1 MSDLSYAATT
11 SAHAFDTP
19 EKAAPAIEAQGLKV
33 HFRTASGQVR
43 AVDGVDLTV
52 ARGAFHGIVGESGCG
67 KTTLA
72 RAIVGLQPA
81 TAGSVR
87 ILGHDRVAWQLQDRK
102 GFARVVQF
110 IFQDPLGSMSRRQT
124 VAQTLDEPLAIH
136 RIGSAAE
143 RRTRVLELLDLVA
156 LPASVLDRLPR
167 SLSGGQR
174 QRVSIARALALDPK
188 VLVCDEPLS
197 ALDVS
202 VRAQIV
208 NLFARLQAQ
217 LGLTIVIVAHDL
229 AIVREVCSA
238 VTVMYLGRVAEEGAA
253 RALFADP
260 AHPYSQALL
269 SAVPSPDPRIEAT
282 RPRILLEGD
291 PPSPLNP
298 PPGCRFSS
306 RCPAAVT
313 ECRSTDPALR
323 EVQHGGR
330 AACHLA
336 DNSCHPVL

>member
-1 MSDLSYAATT
+1 MTT
-11 SAHAFDTP
+11 S
-19 EKAAPAIEAQGLKV
+19 PAIETSGLAI
-33 HFRTASGQVR
+33 HFKTASGLVR
-43 AVDGVDLTV
+43 AVDGIDLTV

-72 RAIVGLQPA
+72 RAIVGLQTA

-87 ILGHDRVAWQLQDRK
+87 ILGRDRTTWQRDDRK
-102 GFARVVQF
+102 EFARTVQF

-124 VAQTLDEPLAIH
+124 VGQTLEEPLQIH
-136 RIGSAAE
+136 RLGSATE
-143 RRTRVLELLDLVA
+143 RRKKVSELLDLVA
-156 LPASVLDRLPR
+156 IPSTVLDRLPR

-174 QRVSIARALALDPK
+174 QRVSIARALALNPQI
-188 VLVCDEPLS
+188 LVCDEPLS

-238 VTVMYLGRVAEEGAA
+238 VTVMYLGKTAEEGVSKP
-253 RALFADP
+253 LFADP
-260 AHPYSQALL
+260 AHPYTQALL
-269 SAVPSPDPRIEAT
+269 SAVPSPDPRIEAS
-282 RPRILLEGD
+282 RSRILLEGD

-298 PPGCRFSS
+298 PTGCRFST
-306 RCPAAVT
+306 RCPVAVVQ
-313 ECRSTDPALR
+313 CRTAEPALR
-323 EVQHGGR
+323 LVPHTGQ

-336 DNSCHPVL
+336 DSGTHPVL

>member
-1 MSDLSYAATT
+1 MPEAILSDLRPREDDRNT
-11 SAHAFDTP
+11 
-19 EKAAPAIEAQGLKV
+19 APAIEARGLKV
-33 HFRTASGQVR
+33 HFQTSAGLVR

-52 ARGAFHGIVGESGCG
+52 EPGAFHGIVGESGCG

-72 RAIVGLQPA
+72 RAIVGLQSS
-81 TAGSVR
+81 TSGTVR
-87 ILGHDRVAWQLQDRK
+87 ILGRDRAAWQRADRK
-102 GFARVVQF
+102 GFARAVQF
-110 IFQDPLGSMSRRQT
+110 IFQDPLGSMSRRQS
-124 VAQTLDEPLAIH
+124 VLQTLEEPLRIH
-136 RIGSAAE
+136 GIGDASE
-143 RRTRVLELLDLVA
+143 RRRKVGELLDLVS

-208 NLFARLQAQ
+208 NLFARLQEQ

-238 VTVMYLGRVAEEGAA
+238 VTVMYLGRVAEEGTA
-253 RALFADP
+253 RRLFSDP

-282 RPRILLEGD
+282 RARVLLEGD

-298 PPGCRFSS
+298 PAGCRFSS
-306 RCPAAVT
+306 RCPVAIEECGLSEPQLRAV
-313 ECRSTDPALR
+313 R
-323 EVQHGGR
+323 HGGR

-336 DNSCHPVL
+336 DASSHPVL

>member
-1 MSDLSYAATT
+1 MT
-11 SAHAFDTP
+11 DTP
-19 EKAAPAIEAQGLKV
+19 AIKASGLKV
-33 HFRTASGQVR
+33 HFQTAAGLVG

-72 RAIVGLQPA
+72 RALIGLQSA
-81 TAGSVR
+81 TEGQVS
-87 ILGHDRVAWQLQDRK
+87 ILGRDRASWSREDRK
-102 GFARVVQF
+102 GFARAVQF

-124 VAQTLDEPLAIH
+124 VGQTLEEPLQIH
-136 RIGSAAE
+136 GLGDRAA
-143 RRTRVLELLDLVA
+143 RRARVTELLDLVA
-156 LPASVLDRLPR
+156 LPETVLDRLPR

-174 QRVSIARALALDPK
+174 QRVSIARALALSPQ
-188 VLVCDEPLS
+188 LLICDEPLS

-229 AIVREVCSA
+229 AIVREVCSS
-238 VTVMYLGRVAEEGAA
+238 VTVMYLGRVAEEGEAKA
-253 RALFADP
+253 VFSDP

-269 SAVPSPDPRIEAT
+269 SAVPSPNPLIEAS
-282 RPRILLEGD
+282 RPRILLAGD
-291 PPSPLNP
+291 PPSPRNP

-306 RCPAAVT
+306 RCPVV
-313 ECRSTDPALR
+313 EPRCREAEPALR
-323 EVQHGGR
+323 PVGHGGA

-336 DNSCHPVL
+336 DAGAHAMI

>member
-1 MSDLSYAATT
+1 MA
-11 SAHAFDTP
+11 DTP
-19 EKAAPAIEAQGLKV
+19 AIQVQDLKV
-33 HFRTASGQVR
+33 HFANRAGTGAVR
-43 AVDGVDLTV
+43 AVDGIDLTIP
-52 ARGAFHGIVGESGCG
+52 RGAFHGIVGESGCG

-72 RAIVGLQPA
+72 RTIVGLQRE
-81 TAGSVR
+81 TAGTVLIGGR
-87 ILGHDRVAWQLQDRK
+87 DRAEWRASDRK
-102 GFARVVQF
+102 GFAREVQF

-124 VAQTLDEPLAIH
+124 VAQTLEEPLQIH
-136 RIGSAAE
+136 GLGSATE
-143 RRTRVLELLDLVA
+143 REARVAELLDLVA

-174 QRVSIARALALDPK
+174 QRVAIARALALKPQ

-208 NLFARLQAQ
+208 NLFSDLQRR

-229 AIVREVCSA
+229 AIVREVCST
-238 VTVMYLGRVAEEGAA
+238 VTVMYLGRIAEAGATKP
-253 RALFADP
+253 LFRDP

-282 RPRILLEGD
+282 RRRILLAGD
-291 PPSPLNP
+291 PPSPSNP
-298 PPGCRFSS
+298 PPGCRFST
-306 RCPAAVT
+306 RCPVAVA
-313 ECRSTDPALR
+313 ECRITEPGLR
-323 EVQHGGR
+323 SVQHGGQ

-336 DNSCHPVL
+336 DAAQHAMI

>member
-1 MSDLSYAATT
+1 MTALA
-11 SAHAFDTP
+11 
-19 EKAAPAIEAQGLKV
+19 AIETQGIVV
-33 HFRTASGQVR
+33 HFKTANGLVR
-43 AVDGVDLTV
+43 AVDGIDLTV

-72 RAIVGLQPA
+72 RTIVGLQTA

-87 ILGHDRVAWQLQDRK
+87 ILGRDQIAWQKKDRRD
-102 GFARVVQF
+102 FARTVQF

-124 VAQTLDEPLAIH
+124 VAQTLEEPLQIH
-136 RIGSAAE
+136 NLGSATA
-143 RRTRVLELLDLVA
+143 RRKRVSELLDLVA
-156 LPASVLDRLPR
+156 LPSTVLERLPR

-174 QRVSIARALALDPK
+174 QRVSIARALALNPQI
-188 VLVCDEPLS
+188 LVCDEPLS

-238 VTVMYLGRVAEEGAA
+238 VTVMYLGKTAEEGAS
-253 RALFADP
+253 RPLFADP
-260 AHPYSQALL
+260 AHPYTQALL
-269 SAVPSPDPRIEAT
+269 SAVPSPDPRIEAV

-298 PPGCRFSS
+298 PAGCRFST
-306 RCPAAVT
+306 RCPVAVAQ
-313 ECRSTDPALR
+313 CRTVEPSLR
-323 EVQHGGR
+323 VVPHAGQ

-336 DNSCHPVL
+336 DAGSHPVL

>member
-1 MSDLSYAATT
+1 MTT
-11 SAHAFDTP
+11 S
-19 EKAAPAIEAQGLKV
+19 PAIETRGLAV
-33 HFRTASGQVR
+33 HFKTAAGLVR

-72 RAIVGLQPA
+72 RAIIGLQQA
-81 TAGSVR
+81 TTGTVR
-87 ILGHDRVAWQLQDRK
+87 ILGRDRDAWQKQDRK
-102 GFARVVQF
+102 DFARTVQF

-124 VAQTLDEPLAIH
+124 VAQTLEEPLQIH
-136 RIGSAAE
+136 RTGNATQ
-143 RRTRVLELLDLVA
+143 RRARISELLELVA
-156 LPASVLDRLPR
+156 LPSVVLDRLPR

-174 QRVSIARALALDPK
+174 QRVSIARALALNPQI
-188 VLVCDEPLS
+188 LLCDEPLS

-238 VTVMYLGRVAEEGAA
+238 VTVMYLGKAAEEGAA
-253 RALFADP
+253 RPLFADP
-260 AHPYSQALL
+260 AHPYTQALL
-269 SAVPSPDPRIEAT
+269 SAVPSPDPRIEAA

-298 PPGCRFSS
+298 PPGCRFST
-306 RCPAAVT
+306 RCPVAVAQCRQT
-313 ECRSTDPALR
+313 EPTPRAVPHS
-323 EVQHGGR
+323 GY

-336 DNSCHPVL
+336 DSAGHPVL

>member
-1 MSDLSYAATT
+1 MTT
-11 SAHAFDTP
+11 
-19 EKAAPAIEAQGLKV
+19 APAIETYGLTV
-33 HFRTASGQVR
+33 HFKTANGLVR

-72 RAIVGLQPA
+72 RAIVGLQTA
-81 TAGSVR
+81 TTGTVR
-87 ILGHDRVAWQLQDRK
+87 ILGRDRNAWQKDDRK
-102 GFARVVQF
+102 DFARTVQF

-124 VAQTLDEPLAIH
+124 VAQTLEEPLQIH
-136 RIGSAAE
+136 RTGNAAQ
-143 RRTRVLELLDLVA
+143 RRARITELLELVA
-156 LPASVLDRLPR
+156 LPSTVLDRLPR

-174 QRVSIARALALDPK
+174 QRVSIARALALNPQI
-188 VLVCDEPLS
+188 LVCDEPLS

-202 VRAQIV
+202 VRAQII

-238 VTVMYLGRVAEEGAA
+238 VTVMYLGKAAEEGAA
-253 RALFADP
+253 RPLFADP
-260 AHPYSQALL
+260 AHPYTQALL
-269 SAVPSPDPRIEAT
+269 SAVPSPDPRVEAA

-298 PPGCRFSS
+298 PPGCRFST
-306 RCPAAVT
+306 RCPVAVAQ
-313 ECRSTDPALR
+313 CREAEPSLHAVPHSGL
-323 EVQHGGR
+323 

-336 DNSCHPVL
+336 TSTVHPVL